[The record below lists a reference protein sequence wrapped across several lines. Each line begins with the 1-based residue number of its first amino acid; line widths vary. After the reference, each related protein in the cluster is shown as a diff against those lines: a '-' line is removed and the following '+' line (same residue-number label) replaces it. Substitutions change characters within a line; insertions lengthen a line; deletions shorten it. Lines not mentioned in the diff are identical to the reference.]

1 MRQGQQN
8 RRGRGR
14 GRKPQNPLSRNLES
28 NGPDVKIRG
37 TASHIAE
44 KYAVLARDAEVSG
57 DSVAGESYL
66 QHAEH
71 YNRIIM
77 ANQAQQQATLAAQGD
92 GMNGSGRDR
101 QNASAEGDGRAQ
113 PEAAPAVAATDNSAS
128 DNSAS
133 DNSASDNS
141 ASDNSASDKNAT
153 DALAGTA
160 ADPKITG
167 EKTTGSSETPSG
179 GASSKEAGDDEGL
192 ARMMARSTKSSGNG
206 ADKEKRT
213 KAAKAPKAA
222 KKESSPDDA
231 GADDMPDEAVT

>member
-44 KYAVLARDAEVSG
+44 KYTALARDAQVIG

-77 ANQAQQQATLAAQGD
+77 ANQAQQQATLAAQGQGD

-113 PEAAPAVAATDNSAS
+113 PEAAPAVAA
-128 DNSAS
+128 
-133 DNSASDNS
+133 
-141 ASDNSASDKNAT
+141 SDNSASDKSPSDKSASDKSAT
-153 DALAGTA
+153 DAVAGTA

-192 ARMMARSTKSSGNG
+192 TRMMARSTKSSGNG
-206 ADKEKRT
+206 ADKEKPT

-222 KKESSPDDA
+222 KKESGSDDA